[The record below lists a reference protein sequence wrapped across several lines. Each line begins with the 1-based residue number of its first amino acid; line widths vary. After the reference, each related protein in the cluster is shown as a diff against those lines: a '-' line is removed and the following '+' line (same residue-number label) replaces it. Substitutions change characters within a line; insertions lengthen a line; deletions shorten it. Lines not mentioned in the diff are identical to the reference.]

1 MCRRF
6 TPLFRTVPW
15 WNREVSPIPLGQNVP
30 ENEVSDQVARRSANP
45 QRSTSFR
52 QEPTRLPKLQVKRGT
67 RNENETEQHTAH
79 PGTLTRLHARNR
91 ILKHQSPR
99 SLRALSLPYHSLT
112 IILIRANRTPQRAR
126 SRKEHIR
133 ERLSASCAVVAAAHD
148 VLPKAPKD
156 VLQMRRLA
164 LVITPHGASGDGNG
178 HAMRG
183 EVRD

>member
-1 MCRRF
+1 MFQRTKCLIRLLDGLR
-6 TPLFRTVPW
+6 TP
-15 WNREVSPIPLGQNVP
+15 NAQ
-30 ENEVSDQVARRSANP
+30 QVFVRNPHDCPNSRSNG
-45 QRSTSFR
+45 
-52 QEPTRLPKLQVKRGT
+52 GT
-67 RNENETEQHTAH
+67 KNENETEQHTAH

-112 IILIRANRTPQRAR
+112 ITLIRANRTPQRAR
-126 SRKEHIR
+126 SREEHIR
-133 ERLSASCAVVAAAHD
+133 ERLSAACTVIAAAHD
-148 VLPKAPKD
+148 VLTKEPKD